1 MALEV
6 LHNQANTHENE
17 QFRRVVRIMDSVFDR
32 LGYSGLL
39 IGNPSNNLYSR
50 FRADAIL
57 LYDHGA
63 VIIDFKDYSG
73 ELILPHG
80 DQEFKDSKWY
90 AESASDRKAIE
101 VKAGAHFLN
110 PFRQLASYRSAFR
123 EIIENNPVLK
133 HRINP
138 SRICIANIFS
148 GPLTITNKVPGCYPY
163 YKIVQESSIG
173 QFLYDQNN
181 DNAYDEE
188 IADTIKKIFPAKEYI
203 RDFTYATETICLQDI
218 TVEDNAKDAIE
229 SFMKAESGDILVL
242 ASMEPS
248 ERDNLSKY
256 IYSIADD
263 YDIPEVYS
271 LCHSA
276 RICRRLRQRGVSA
289 YSLYSFIYGGAG
301 NMETIEDEDNDIESG
316 MQVVPLKADGDLDDR
331 ALFIIHEAHLVNR
344 SLAQSD
350 LLRFGSGRLLEDV
363 LKFFNPDSRR
373 KIVFIGDPYMLTFG
387 SYEDSAMNMQCLKSL
402 CGNRSV
408 HYYCQP
414 LKDTGANMKDKLRRS
429 LASSIDAG
437 LFNSLTYD
445 YSDGSL
451 AGADHDGIISLLR
464 KWYGKPFSDEPDK
477 AVLFYRKADCHKTNL
492 WIKKDCLH
500 NGRHIAP
507 GDLLVAGNNIFIPD
521 DTGFG
526 NPERVLN
533 GLYFTVLEIKDHY
546 SYTTTPKGA
555 EGQVTLSFT
564 KARVSCLS
572 LAEQSADIWILDN
585 YLQSEDDLSKDEQ
598 IAMRIFINS
607 RVSEAKA
614 RFPFRD
620 SSFYERMKSDESY
633 GQLDDKD
640 RSRSRFPSAGSEK
653 EGYCRLVP
661 VRVEIRSRGTCQ
673 QRKESPPLSLMRT
686 PTPYSRI
693 TAGRNSQKGILCGS
707 VNTVKKS
714 VTGSGSSQWKFQNAR
729 KMRPYLISG
738 AG

>member
-1 MALEV
+1 
-6 LHNQANTHENE
+6 
-17 QFRRVVRIMDSVFDR
+17 
-32 LGYSGLL
+32 
-39 IGNPSNNLYSR
+39 
-50 FRADAIL
+50 
-57 LYDHGA
+57 
-63 VIIDFKDYSG
+63 
-73 ELILPHG
+73 
-80 DQEFKDSKWY
+80 
-90 AESASDRKAIE
+90 
-101 VKAGAHFLN
+101 
-110 PFRQLASYRSAFR
+110 
-123 EIIENNPVLK
+123 
-133 HRINP
+133 
-138 SRICIANIFS
+138 
-148 GPLTITNKVPGCYPY
+148 
-163 YKIVQESSIG
+163 
-173 QFLYDQNN
+173 
-181 DNAYDEE
+181 
-188 IADTIKKIFPAKEYI
+188 
-203 RDFTYATETICLQDI
+203 
-218 TVEDNAKDAIE
+218 
-229 SFMKAESGDILVL
+229 
-242 ASMEPS
+242 
-248 ERDNLSKY
+248 
-256 IYSIADD
+256 
-263 YDIPEVYS
+263 
-271 LCHSA
+271 
-276 RICRRLRQRGVSA
+276 
-289 YSLYSFIYGGAG
+289 
-301 NMETIEDEDNDIESG
+301 
-316 MQVVPLKADGDLDDR
+316 
-331 ALFIIHEAHLVNR
+331 
-344 SLAQSD
+344 
-350 LLRFGSGRLLEDV
+350 
-363 LKFFNPDSRR
+363 
-373 KIVFIGDPYMLTFG
+373 MLTFG

-507 GDLLVAGNNIFIPD
+507 GDLLVAGNNI
-521 DTGFG
+521 
-526 NPERVLN
+526 N
-533 GLYFTVLEIKDHY
+533 GMYFTVLEIKDHY

-555 EGQVTLSFT
+555 EGQVALSFT

-585 YLQSEDDLSKDEQ
+585 YLQSEDDLSDEQ

-673 QRKESPPLSLMRT
+673 QRKESL
-686 PTPYSRI
+686 
-693 TAGRNSQKGILCGS
+693 
-707 VNTVKKS
+707 
-714 VTGSGSSQWKFQNAR
+714 
-729 KMRPYLISG
+729 PYL
-738 AG
+738 